1 MATNVNLDA
10 LIRRSDFDIVE
21 STSQSAPPQ
30 TMQIR
35 DLENDAFFYSGLR
48 KPDFQRETASWSPR
62 KIRDFVQTFVEG
74 DLIPAIILW
83 RSQGSTFI
91 IDGAHRLSALI
102 AWVNDD
108 YGDGPISR
116 HFFTHVIAPEQIKI
130 AERTRKLIN
139 KEIGSYKD
147 HQFAIKFPDR
157 SKAQIVAA
165 AKLLGQVSVTLQ
177 WLTGDSERAEASF
190 FKINQEAVPIDR
202 TELRLLRARHKPNAL
217 AARAIIRAG
226 TGHKYWSKFD
236 DDKKKE
242 IEKIAKEVHE
252 SLFTPM
258 LNTPIK
264 TMDLPVAG
272 QSYSAQTLPLVFEL
286 VNLAN
291 EEHLK
296 QLEDDLTGEQTIRFL
311 KNVRKISNRISG
323 DHPSS
328 LGLHPVVYFY
338 SSEGRFQPTSFL
350 AIISLFKSFE
360 KENLYSTFTA
370 YRSKFED
377 FILKYKSFSNQVTTK
392 WGSGVKG
399 SDKLKGLYRII
410 FDKLVESK
418 SNTQG
423 VILNIL
429 ASDETFGFLQPIVS
443 STAEIG
449 ADFNTDTKS
458 QAYLR
463 AAIESPVRCQIC
475 GARLHIK
482 SISIDHKTRKE
493 DGGQGDLENAQAT
506 HPYCNTG
513 YKESQHAKAIKRAK
527 T

>member
-1 MATNVNLDA
+1 MPSNTLNDQRL
-10 LIRRSDFDIVE
+10 RS
-21 STSQSAPPQ
+21 SPQ
-30 TMQIR
+30 Q
-35 DLENDAFFYSGLR
+35 
-48 KPDFQRETASWSPR
+48 
-62 KIRDFVQTFVEG
+62 
-74 DLIPAIILW
+74 
-83 RSQGSTFI
+83 
-91 IDGAHRLSALI
+91 
-102 AWVNDD
+102 
-108 YGDGPISR
+108 
-116 HFFTHVIAPEQIKI
+116 
-130 AERTRKLIN
+130 
-139 KEIGSYKD
+139 
-147 HQFAIKFPDR
+147 
-157 SKAQIVAA
+157 
-165 AKLLGQVSVTLQ
+165 KLLGQVSVTLQ

-242 IEKIAKEVHE
+242 IEKLAKEVHE

-264 TMDLPVAG
+264 TLDLPVAG

-286 VNLAN
+286 VNLTN

-296 QLEDDLTGEQTIRFL
+296 HLEDDPTGEQTIKFL

-350 AIISLFKSFE
+350 AIISLFKSFD
-360 KENLYSTFTA
+360 KENLYSTFTT
-370 YRSKFED
+370 YRTKFED

-399 SDKLKGLYRII
+399 SDKLRELYRII
-410 FDKLVESK
+410 FNKLVEGK
-418 SNTQG
+418 TQG

-429 ASDETFGFLQPIVS
+429 AADETFGFLQPIVYLKP
-443 STAEIG
+443 EIG
-449 ADFNTDTKS
+449 TDFNTDTKS

-463 AAIESPVRCQIC
+463 AAIESPVRSLVS
-475 GARLHIK
+475 G
-482 SISIDHKTRKE
+482 
-493 DGGQGDLENAQAT
+493 
-506 HPYCNTG
+506 
-513 YKESQHAKAIKRAK
+513 
-527 T
+527 

>member
-1 MATNVNLDA
+1 MASNVNLDA

-21 STSQSAPPQ
+21 STSQSSPPQ

-62 KIRDFVQTFVEG
+62 KIRDFVKTFVEG

-91 IDGAHRLSALI
+91 IDGAHRPSALI

-108 YGDGPISR
+108 YGDGEVSR
-116 HFFTHVIAPEQIKI
+116 QFFTHVIAPEQLRI
-130 AERTRKLIN
+130 AERTRKMIN

-147 HQFAIKFPDR
+147 HQFAIKHPDR
-157 SKAQIVAA
+157 IKDEIVAS

-202 TELRLLRARHKPNAL
+202 TELRLLRARRKPSAL

-226 TGHKYWSKFD
+226 TGHKYWSKFSVD
-236 DDKKKE
+236 IKTD
-242 IEKIAKEVHE
+242 IEKLAKEVHE
-252 SLFTPM
+252 SLFTPI
-258 LNTPIK
+258 LSSPIK
-264 TMDLPVAG
+264 TLDLPVAG

-286 VNLAN
+286 VNIAN
-291 EEHLK
+291 EEYLKHLG
-296 QLEDDLTGEQTIRFL
+296 DDPTGNQTIKFL

-323 DHPSS
+323 NHPSS

-350 AIISLFKSFE
+350 AIISLLKSFE
-360 KENLYSTFTA
+360 KENLYTKFTA
-370 YRSKFED
+370 NRARFED

-399 SDKLKGLYRII
+399 SDKLRELYRII
-410 FDKLVESK
+410 FDMMVGQRTEKV
-418 SNTQG
+418 
-423 VILNIL
+423 VIDNLSTN
-429 ASDETFGFLQPIVS
+429 ETFKFLQPIVS
-443 STAEIG
+443 SKPEVG

-463 AAIESPVRCQIC
+463 AAIETPVRCEIC
-475 GARLHIK
+475 NARLHTK
-482 SISIDHKTRKE
+482 SISIDHKIRKQ
-493 DGGQGDLENAQAT
+493 DGGQGELENAQTT

-513 YKESQHAKAIKRAK
+513 YKESQHLKAIKSAK
-527 T
+527 P